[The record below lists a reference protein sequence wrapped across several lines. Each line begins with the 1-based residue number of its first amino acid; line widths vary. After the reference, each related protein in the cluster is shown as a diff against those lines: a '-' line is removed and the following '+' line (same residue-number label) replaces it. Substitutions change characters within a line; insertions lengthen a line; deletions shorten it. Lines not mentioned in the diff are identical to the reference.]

1 MKKYKKAKIKNKIR
15 KFKQFDLNDRIK
27 IDIRYRDGWS
37 LRKIADYLGNG
48 RTAGS
53 ICREIDGKPRKGIG
67 KYQAHI
73 NHEKAL
79 NRRISKK
86 SLQLKNEL
94 IRNYV
99 VEKLKLGWS

>member
-1 MKKYKKAKIKNKIR
+1 MKKYKKGEVQ
-15 KFKQFDLNDRIK
+15 KQKRRFSQLNLNDRIK
-27 IDIRYRDGWS
+27 IEIRYKDGWS

-48 RTAGS
+48 RTSGS